1 MLLADTSVWIEFLRA
16 TESAQARRLRDA
28 IAGRE
33 VVVIDPILL
42 EVMAGAQRDS
52 VASLQRLLVAQHVEG
67 LTPRLDWLDAARIY
81 RELRRHGETLRSQ
94 MDALIA
100 AVAIRL
106 AVPVLHRDRDFDTIA
121 RHTSLHTVPA

>member
-1 MLLADTSVWIEFLRA
+1 MLLADTSAWIEFLRA
-16 TESAQARRLRDA
+16 TGSAEAHRMREA
-28 IAGRE
+28 IAKRE

-42 EVMAGAQRDS
+42 EIMAGAQRDS

-81 RELRRHGETLRSQ
+81 REIRRRGETLRSQ
-94 MDALIA
+94 TDALIA

-106 AVPVLHRDRDFDTIA
+106 DVPVLHCDRDFDTIA
-121 RHTSLHTVPA
+121 RHTPLRIVPA

>member
-1 MLLADTSVWIEFLRA
+1 MRE
-16 TESAQARRLRDA
+16 A
-28 IAGRE
+28 IAKRE

-52 VASLQRLLVAQHVEG
+52 VGSLHRLLVAQHVEG

-81 RELRRHGETLRSQ
+81 RELRRRGETLRSQ
-94 MDALIA
+94 IDALMA

-106 AVPVLHRDRDFDTIA
+106 DVPVLHRDRDFDTIA
-121 RHTSLHTVPA
+121 RHTPLRLVPT